1 MPDGL
6 ISLGIPNKCI
16 VHLSSALSVRV
27 TLTLDASGE
36 GDGGGA
42 RTAAAM
48 LLPSDSVVVPD
59 GGPALVVAGLD
70 LRVAPLSRP
79 LSQPPGAKAGRDP
92 SIEAAA
98 SVETMCE
105 LQLLSGTLVL
115 LLNKGSGRARPA
127 HLYALEAPV
136 DGPAPKHRTLYC
148 SPLLLHNLQLHMAC
162 ESAPLDWATAP
173 TDGLLESSTVTVL
186 IPRGACTEA
195 AAALPRVASRVHVAS
210 VCVPAADPALSLGPP
225 ASGEARA
232 TAAALRRHFASTRFY
247 SPGDLFVVPPRSWQA
262 LRTDAVA
269 RQGTGRAGRG
279 AAAADEAQRRTAHE
293 SSASNDSDDD
303 GAEHGAEQP
312 RLFRVESIEHEE
324 GGAVSAA
331 AAGAARRGRGRGAWC
346 WQAAAVREAVARRAA
361 PEQPPERGLGSGLR
375 SAVEVSPECGCVSII
390 RGQTTLMQACAWH
403 VHDTCTAL
411 A

>member
-1 MPDGL
+1 MLPPDAE
-6 ISLGIPNKCI
+6 I
-16 VHLSSALSVRV
+16 VPES
-27 TLTLDASGE
+27 
-36 GDGGGA
+36 
-42 RTAAAM
+42 
-48 LLPSDSVVVPD
+48 
-59 GGPALVVAGLD
+59 GPALFVAGLD
-70 LRVAPLSRP
+70 LHLAPLSRP
-79 LSQPPGAKAGRDP
+79 LTQPPGAKPGRDP

-105 LQLLSGTLVL
+105 LQVLSGTLVL
-115 LLNKGSGRARPA
+115 LLNQSGGGGRARPA
-127 HLYALEAPV
+127 HLYALEPPA

-148 SPLLLHNLQLHMAC
+148 SPLLLHNLQLHAAC
-162 ESAPLDWATAP
+162 ESAPLALDATQA
-173 TDGLLESSTVTVL
+173 DSSLDRPMATVL
-186 IPRGACTEA
+186 VPRGACTEA

-269 RQGTGRAGRG
+269 RQGTGRAGRR

-293 SSASNDSDDD
+293 SSASDDSDDD

-403 VHDTCTAL
+403 VHGTCMARAWHSHSMCTAY
-411 A
+411 AWHIVQAWCRHGIGMV